1 MMRPDTPMTESSRHF
16 ATHLENRL
24 EFETL
29 ISDTSAALMAATPEQ
44 IDRAVEGALDHV
56 REFFQAD
63 RCALLSV
70 GADQKLVNVRL
81 ASYADGVSHVPSD
94 INLAELFPWAG
105 RKALVER
112 VPIRVSSLGD
122 LPLEASAE
130 RPNWEQMGIRSCLL
144 LPIETG
150 DVVRHLVV
158 LHTVHEEREWPDAL
172 AKRLRVL
179 GELLVG
185 ALDRKEMIAGLR
197 EAGESVRR
205 SEARMASGA
214 DLAGLAFYEVDLV
227 ERAAFVDDRFRDICG
242 VPEERKQGLQAVD
255 YWLEHLHPDDS
266 PRVLDMRRQLHD
278 GSRDEISVEY
288 RFLHPVQGQRWI
300 HHLARVA
307 RRDATGHAIATY
319 GVMRDITTR
328 RRAEDDLADLSRR
341 LIRAQEE
348 ERAMIAREL
357 HDDVTQR
364 LAVLAIDAGRAEL
377 SATTGVQAEAMRTL
391 REELVRISEDVHSLA
406 YQLHSSVLEEFGLV
420 EALRAACEH
429 LGRRS
434 RVEVSL
440 DLDPKADGLRGD
452 AALCLF
458 RVAQEAL
465 NNLARH
471 SEGRLASVSLRRMDG
486 GVVLAVRDSGVG
498 FNPAGPGAKKTL
510 GLASMRERVRL
521 VNGTLDIE
529 SAPGHG
535 TAIIAWV
542 PAREVSR

>member
-1 MMRPDTPMTESSRHF
+1 MVEISRHS
-16 ATHLENRL
+16 ADHLENRL

-29 ISDTSAALMAATPEQ
+29 ISDTSTELMAAAPEQ
-44 IDRAVEGALDHV
+44 IDRAVEGALDRV
-56 REFFQAD
+56 REFFRAD

-70 GADQKLVNVRL
+70 GADQRLVNLRL

-105 RKALVER
+105 RKTLVER
-112 VPIRVSSLGD
+112 VPVRVSSLAD
-122 LPLEASAE
+122 LPPEASAE

-150 DVVRHLVV
+150 DAVRHLIV
-158 LHTVHEEREWPDAL
+158 LHTVHEEREWPDAPT
-172 AKRLRVL
+172 KRLRVL

-185 ALDRKEMIAGLR
+185 ALERNEMIAGLR
-197 EAGESVRR
+197 EA
-205 SEARMASGA
+205 EARLASGA
-214 DLAGLAFYEVDLV
+214 DLAGLGFYEVDLG
-227 ERAAFVDDRFRDICG
+227 ERVAYFDDRLRDICG
-242 VPEERKQGLQAVD
+242 VPGERVQGLQALD
-255 YWLEHLHPDDS
+255 HWLAHLHPDDRH
-266 PRVLDMRRQLHD
+266 RVLDMRRQLHE
-278 GSRDEISVEY
+278 GSSDEISLEY
-288 RFLHPVQGQRWI
+288 RFLHPVQGQLWI

-307 RRDATGHAIATY
+307 RRDTTGHAIATY
-319 GVMRDITTR
+319 GVLREITTR
-328 RRAEDDLADLSRR
+328 RRAEDELADLSRR

-377 SATTGVQAEAMRTL
+377 SATTGVQAEAMHAL
-391 REELVRISEDVHSLA
+391 RAELVRISEDVHSLA
-406 YQLHSSVLEEFGLV
+406 YQLHSSVLEELGLV
-420 EALRAACEH
+420 EALRTACEH

-440 DLDPKADGLRGD
+440 DLDPKANGLGGD

-486 GVVLAVRDSGVG
+486 GVLLAVRDDGVG
-498 FNPAGPGAKKTL
+498 FDPDGPGTRNTL

-535 TAIIAWV
+535 TAIVAWV
-542 PAREVSR
+542 PAREASP

>member
-1 MMRPDTPMTESSRHF
+1 MIENSRHF
-16 ATHLENRL
+16 AEHLEGRL

-44 IDRAVEGALDHV
+44 IDRAVEGALDRV
-56 REFFQAD
+56 REFFRAD

-70 GADQKLVNVRL
+70 GADQQLVNVRL

-94 INLAELFPWAG
+94 INLVELFPWAG
-105 RKALVER
+105 RKTLVER
-112 VPIRVSSLGD
+112 VPVRVSSLAD
-122 LPLEASAE
+122 LPPEASAE
-130 RPNWEQMGIRSCLL
+130 RPSWEQMGIRSCLL

-150 DVVRHLVV
+150 DAVRHLIVI
-158 LHTVHEEREWPDAL
+158 HTVNEEREWPGAL

-185 ALDRKEMIAGLR
+185 ALERKEMIAGLR
-197 EAGESVRR
+197 EAEASVRR

-214 DLAGLAFYEVDLV
+214 DLAGLAFYEVDLGKRV
-227 ERAAFVDDRFRDICG
+227 AYVDDRFRDICG
-242 VPEERKQGLQAVD
+242 VPGEREQGLQAVD
-255 YWLEHLHPDDS
+255 HWLEHLHPDDR

-278 GSRDEISVEY
+278 GSRDEISLEY

-307 RRDATGHAIATY
+307 RRDATGHAIATH
-319 GVMRDITTR
+319 GVLREITTR
-328 RRAEDDLADLSRR
+328 RRAEDELADLSRH

-391 REELVRISEDVHSLA
+391 REELVHISEDIHSLA
-406 YQLHSSVLEEFGLV
+406 YQLHSSVLEELGLV
-420 EALRAACEH
+420 EALRTACEH

-440 DLDPKADGLRGD
+440 DLDPKADGLGGD
-452 AALCLF
+452 TALCLF

-465 NNLARH
+465 NNVARH
-471 SEGRLASVSLRRMDG
+471 SEGRGASVSLRPMAG
-486 GVVLAVRDSGVG
+486 GVLLAVRDDGVG
-498 FNPAGPGAKKTL
+498 FDPADPGTRKTL

-535 TAIIAWV
+535 TAIVAWV
-542 PAREVSR
+542 PAREGSP

>member
-1 MMRPDTPMTESSRHF
+1 MMPPRMVENSRQPSDPVQ
-16 ATHLENRL
+16 NRL

-29 ISDTSAALMAATPEQ
+29 ISDTSAALMAAAPEQ
-44 IDRAVEGALDHV
+44 VDLVVERALERV

-70 GADQKLVNVRL
+70 RADLQLVNVRL
-81 ASYADGVSHVPSD
+81 ASYADGVAHVPSD
-94 INLAELFPWAG
+94 INLAEMFPWSG
-105 RKALVER
+105 QQTLVER
-112 VPIRVSSLGD
+112 LPVRVSRLAD
-122 LPLEASAE
+122 LPPEASAE
-130 RPNWEQMGIRSCLL
+130 RPNWERMGIRSCLL

-150 DVVRHLVV
+150 DGVRHLIVIHAV
-158 LHTVHEEREWPDAL
+158 QEEREWPDAL
-172 AKRLRVL
+172 TKRLRLL

-185 ALDRKEMIAGLR
+185 ALERKETIAGLR
-197 EAGESVRR
+197 QAEDSVRR
-205 SEARMASGA
+205 SEARLASGA
-214 DLAGLAFYEVDLV
+214 DLAGLAFYEVDLG
-227 ERAAFVDDRFRDICG
+227 RRIAYVDDRFRDICG
-242 VPEERKQGLQAVD
+242 VPGEREQGLQVVD
-255 YWLEHLHPDDS
+255 HWLEHLHPDDR

-278 GSRDEISVEY
+278 GSRDEISLEY

-307 RRDATGHAIATY
+307 RRDATGHATATY
-319 GVMRDITTR
+319 GVLNEITTR
-328 RRAEDDLADLSRR
+328 RRAEDELAHLSRR

-377 SATTGVQAEAMRTL
+377 SATAGVQASAMRTL

-406 YQLHSSVLEEFGLV
+406 YQLHSSVLEELGLV
-420 EALRAACEH
+420 EALRTACEH

-440 DLDPKADGLRGD
+440 DLDPKADHVGSD

-465 NNLARH
+465 NNVARH
-471 SEGRLASVSLRRMDG
+471 SEGRVASVSLRLMDG
-486 GVVLAVRDSGVG
+486 GVVLAVRDGGVG
-498 FNPAGPGAKKTL
+498 FDPAGPGTRKTL

-521 VNGTLDIE
+521 VSGTLDIE

-535 TAIIAWV
+535 TSIIAWV
-542 PAREVSR
+542 PAQEASP

>member
-1 MMRPDTPMTESSRHF
+1 MIENSRHF
-16 ATHLENRL
+16 AEHLEGRL

-44 IDRAVEGALDHV
+44 IDRAVEGALDRV
-56 REFFQAD
+56 REFFRAD

-70 GADQKLVNVRL
+70 GADQQLVNVRL

-94 INLAELFPWAG
+94 INLVELFPWAG
-105 RKALVER
+105 RKTLVER
-112 VPIRVSSLGD
+112 VPVRVSSLAD
-122 LPLEASAE
+122 LPPEASAE
-130 RPNWEQMGIRSCLL
+130 RPSWEQMGIRSCLL

-150 DVVRHLVV
+150 DAVRHLIVI
-158 LHTVHEEREWPDAL
+158 HTVNEEREWPGAL

-185 ALDRKEMIAGLR
+185 ALERKEMIAGLR
-197 EAGESVRR
+197 EAEASVRR

-214 DLAGLAFYEVDLV
+214 DLAGLAFYEVDLGKRV
-227 ERAAFVDDRFRDICG
+227 AYVDDRFRDICG
-242 VPEERKQGLQAVD
+242 VPGEREQGLQAVD
-255 YWLEHLHPDDS
+255 HWLEHLHPDDR

-278 GSRDEISVEY
+278 GSRDEISLEY

-307 RRDATGHAIATY
+307 RRDATGHAIATH
-319 GVMRDITTR
+319 GVLREITTR
-328 RRAEDDLADLSRR
+328 RRAEDELADLSRR

-391 REELVRISEDVHSLA
+391 REELVHISEDIHSLA
-406 YQLHSSVLEEFGLV
+406 YQLHSSVLEELGLV
-420 EALRAACEH
+420 EALRTACEH

-440 DLDPKADGLRGD
+440 DLDPKADGLGGD
-452 AALCLF
+452 TALCLF

-465 NNLARH
+465 NNVARH
-471 SEGRLASVSLRRMDG
+471 SEGRGASVSLRPMAG
-486 GVVLAVRDSGVG
+486 GVLLAVRDDGVG
-498 FNPAGPGAKKTL
+498 FDPADPGTRKTL

-535 TAIIAWV
+535 TAIVAWV
-542 PAREVSR
+542 PAREGSP